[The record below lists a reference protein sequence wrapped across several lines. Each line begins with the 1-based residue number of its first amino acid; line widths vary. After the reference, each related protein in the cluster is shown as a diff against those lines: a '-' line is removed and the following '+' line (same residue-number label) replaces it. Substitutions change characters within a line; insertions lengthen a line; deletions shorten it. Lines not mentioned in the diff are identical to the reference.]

1 MSEVIS
7 FTSNSGAH
15 PGIFYGGV
23 KGAGGVGG
31 PNFGSERT
39 VEFFCGKF
47 LLTETTTCFSI
58 CERRS
63 PLAREILLC
72 EQGKQIIGGY
82 PKTITFLNITG
93 I

>member
-1 MSEVIS
+1 M
-7 FTSNSGAH
+7 
-15 PGIFYGGV
+15 
-23 KGAGGVGG
+23 GG

-39 VEFFCGKF
+39 VEFFYGKF

-72 EQGKQIIGGY
+72 EQKRTDHRRV
-82 PKTITFLNITG
+82 PKNTYIF
-93 I
+93 